1 MKTIGFALA
10 AAILVGTACSG
21 GSGTTSSAQ
30 CRPTPGQPAQSSAAT
45 ANQGSWSIKL
55 GPGMEVPVNADT
67 IAIASRGQE
76 LTVSGI
82 VYGQDCVT
90 RLAGATIHVWQVDSE
105 GDYGPI
111 KSDGG
116 MVCCYLQGTLQT
128 GVKGQYEV
136 RTIVPP
142 HYRDTYG
149 AAHIHFEVLHPRAT
163 GIMTELQFAGDP
175 DLDTRSNPAV
185 VVPLVQDGSAARATF
200 DIVLRDR

>member
-1 MKTIGFALA
+1 
-10 AAILVGTACSG
+10 
-21 GSGTTSSAQ
+21 
-30 CRPTPGQPAQSSAAT
+30 
-45 ANQGSWSIKL
+45 
-55 GPGMEVPVNADT
+55 MEVPANAET

-111 KSDGG
+111 QSDGG
-116 MVCCYLQGTLQT
+116 VVCCYLQGTLQT
-128 GVKGQYEV
+128 GAKGQYEI

-142 HYRDTYG
+142 RYRDRYG
-149 AAHIHFEVLHPRAT
+149 PAHIHFEVLHPRAT

-175 DLDTRSNPAV
+175 DLGADSSAAV
-185 VVPLVQDGSAARATF
+185 VVPLVPTGATARATF
-200 DIVLRDR
+200 DIVLSDR